1 MKKGWLWAG
10 LLAVGLAAA
19 ALVTWRLGLLARIY
33 RTFVPVGEIS
43 ATQVRGINDLGL
55 PEQNPDEFDFFVVG
69 HVYGSQ
75 QIKDRQ
81 PDAALLAALPTISE
95 ASPDFL
101 VSLGDMVEQSNEE
114 EFGLLESTFLSKVSF
129 PVFNTVGNHDVADR
143 SLYEARYGETF
154 FTFKYGGA
162 RLIFLDTEKAK
173 CKLDERQTYVLKTAV
188 QTALRDRDVRYI
200 FVFMHKT
207 FFFQNE
213 VLVEKKDRLAGPNE
227 WKCYGSKPF
236 RALMDEV
243 LIPAA
248 AQKPVY
254 LFAGDVG
261 AWGNM
266 TPYYEHHPEVPLTM
280 LMTGLGDTDQDN
292 ILHVHVDDSHV
303 MVESIL
309 LNGMTVQP
317 LEKFGPAYWEKV
329 AAGESQRDP

>member
-1 MKKGWLWAG
+1 MKKRWLWGG
-10 LLAVGLAAA
+10 LLAVGLVAT
-19 ALVTWRLGLLARIY
+19 ALVTWRLGILARVY

-43 ATQVRGINDLGL
+43 AAQVRGINGLGL
-55 PEQNPDEFDFFVVG
+55 PENDPNEFDFFVAG
-69 HVYGSQ
+69 HIYGSQ

-81 PDAALLAALPTISE
+81 PDAALLAALPAISQ

-114 EFGLLESTFLSKVSF
+114 EFGLLESTFLSQVSF
-129 PVFNTVGNHDVADR
+129 SVFNTVGNHDVADR
-143 SLYEARYGETF
+143 SLYETRYGNTF
-154 FTFKYGGA
+154 FTFKYGPA
-162 RLIFLDTEKAK
+162 RLVFLDTERAR
-173 CKLDERQTYVLKTAV
+173 CKLDERQTYVLSTAV
-188 QTALRDRDVRYI
+188 GSALRDRDVRYV

-213 VLVEKKDRLAGPNE
+213 VLAGKKDLTVGPNE

-266 TPYYEHHPEVPLTM
+266 TPYYEQHPDAALTM
-280 LMTGLGDTDQDN
+280 LMTGLGDTDRDN
-292 ILHVHVDDSHV
+292 ILHVHVDEAQV
-303 MVESIL
+303 TVESIL
-309 LNGMTVQP
+309 LNGMRTQP
-317 LEKFGPAYWEKV
+317 LEQFDAKYWEDI
-329 AAGESQRDP
+329 ATGTPLP

>member
-1 MKKGWLWAG
+1 MKKRWLWGG
-10 LLAVGLAAA
+10 LLAVGLVAA
-19 ALVTWRLGLLARIY
+19 ALATWQLGILSRVY

-43 ATQVRGINDLGL
+43 AAQVRGINGLGL
-55 PEQNPDEFDFFVVG
+55 PENDSDEFDFFVAG
-69 HVYGSQ
+69 HIYGSQ

-81 PDAALLAALPTISE
+81 PDAPLLAALPAISQ

-114 EFGLLESTFLSKVSF
+114 EFGRLESTFLSQVSF

-143 SLYEARYGETF
+143 SLYEARYGKTF
-154 FTFKYGGA
+154 FTFKYGPA
-162 RLIFLDTEKAK
+162 RLVFLDTERAK
-173 CKLDERQTYVLKTAV
+173 CKLDEEQAYVLKTAV
-188 QTALRDRDVRYI
+188 GSALRDRDVRYV

-213 VLVEKKDRLAGPNE
+213 VLAEKKDRMAGPNE

-248 AQKPVY
+248 AQKPIY

-266 TPYYEHHPEVPLTM
+266 TPYYEQHPDAALTM
-280 LMTGLGDTDQDN
+280 LMTGLGDTDRDN
-292 ILHVHVDDSHV
+292 ILHVHVDESQV
-303 MVESIL
+303 TIESIL
-309 LNGMTVQP
+309 LNGMTPQP
-317 LEKFGPAYWEKV
+317 LEQFGPAYWEGV
-329 AAGESQRDP
+329 ATGNSQ